1 MTTKFLGGTFAI
13 FLFGYLGTF
22 VGWWGIVLVAGI
34 VGFAVQ
40 IHTGLSFLSGLL
52 GGALFFG
59 VYAYLLDTANES
71 QLSTMMAEVLTFSPF
86 WPTVAIGALLA
97 GLGMVTGKYARDAF
111 LGEQRVPKYRGK
123 YR

>member
-1 MTTKFLGGTFAI
+1 MIKFLGGTLAI

-22 VGWWGIVLVAGI
+22 FGWWGIVLIAVI

-40 IHTGLSFLSGLL
+40 IHGGLSFLSGLI

-59 VYAYLLDTANES
+59 VYAYLLDSANAS
-71 QLSTMMAEVLTFSPF
+71 QLSDMMGQVLPF
-86 WPTVAIGALLA
+86 NVFWVTIAIGGLLG
-97 GLGMVTGKYARDAF
+97 GLGMLTGKYARDAF
-111 LGEQRVPKYRGK
+111 LGEQSKPKYRGR